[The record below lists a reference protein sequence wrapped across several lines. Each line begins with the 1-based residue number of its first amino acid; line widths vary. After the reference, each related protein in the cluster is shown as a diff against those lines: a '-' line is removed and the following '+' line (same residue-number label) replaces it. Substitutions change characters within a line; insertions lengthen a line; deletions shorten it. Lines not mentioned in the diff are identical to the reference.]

1 MLNEEVNDLYYSLLE
16 ELNIVFSR
24 IKIIFWNV
32 GIENVYFGGKS
43 ATLVVNRERQY
54 GNREEDG

>member
-1 MLNEEVNDLYYSLLE
+1 LLNEEVRDLYYNLLQ
-16 ELNIVFSR
+16 ELIIVFSR

-43 ATLVVNRERQY
+43 AALLVNRERQY